1 MEDIEEPPLNRITKE
16 SPKFNI
22 PTDVIITIDK
32 PLFNP
37 SEHPDIIQVY
47 KSIQK
52 YCEYKRTIHWRA
64 SKYYEIN
71 DRKIIIP
78 SICFSTIASVL
89 IYTASTY
96 TENDNQIIKILSI
109 TSGALT
115 SVSTLLTT
123 ISNSWGL
130 SKKAESHQ
138 LAAESF
144 DQLVTK
150 IKFEMIHPKTSD
162 FYNVINNK
170 INEIKQN
177 CKYIVPEWIIL
188 QYDEESKNEL
198 NDK

>member
-22 PTDVIITIDK
+22 PHDVIVNIDK
-32 PLFNP
+32 PIFNP
-37 SEHPDIIQVY
+37 SEHPDIIEVY
-47 KSIQK
+47 KSILK

-78 SICFSTIASVL
+78 SICFSTVASVL
-89 IYTASTY
+89 IYTASTF
-96 TENDNQIIKILSI
+96 TQSDTQIIKILTI

-150 IKFEMIHPKTSD
+150 IKFEMIHPKTPD

-177 CKYIVPEWIIL
+177 CKYIVPEWII
-188 QYDEESKNEL
+188 QNYDEDLKNES